1 MLFPGISYSLS
12 VWQTLLA
19 NVVIQPVGPVHRK
32 TLAAIVAF
40 ATKLLLPGERTPFPL
55 LLIICPRFFASVHLR
70 QMVFGG
76 GSAARTVHASE
87 KHACTCLLN
96 PILLGMH
103 HRLIHSILRTTRNGR
118 LLAIGIPYLTPML
131 GLLLPHFLFMF
142 SMIINLYVIS
152 SLNIL

>member
-40 ATKLLLPGERTPFPL
+40 AAKLLLPGERTPFPL

-70 QMVFGG
+70 
-76 GSAARTVHASE
+76 
-87 KHACTCLLN
+87 
-96 PILLGMH
+96 
-103 HRLIHSILRTTRNGR
+103 
-118 LLAIGIPYLTPML
+118 
-131 GLLLPHFLFMF
+131 
-142 SMIINLYVIS
+142 
-152 SLNIL
+152 